1 MSNKILNLDLSKD
14 PIMPAIVYG
23 RVGDDRLQTVTVN
36 LTRRDEVADLT
47 GYDITFEGTTYN
59 RQTKVFDSNN
69 ISSTP
74 EGLKKGMFD
83 YTFPNMAFAVAGKY
97 EQAYFSIVKDGKRD
111 STTGFEIYVDGNAD
125 IDAPEAETIITEYN
139 KLVAEL
145 NELQNQAIDEMNR
158 NFTEAQGRIS
168 ELEVQINDL
177 RNKIDQALTDFENG
191 NFWTKEESFNK
202 EESSAN
208 VIDQIG
214 GAESTILKKE
224 LLVNGTEGMASRF
237 VKDLPYTNIIL
248 NGDFKNGITNW
259 SYHQPAGNLSEFV
272 DDVVHAKSNNGTVT
286 GVFQPSDQR
295 LKYGYSTKA
304 NEKFFFY
311 ALAKG
316 TGIIQLGFDKK
327 RGSATLTQNYTWVGV
342 ESTGTTDNEVMTFYT
357 TGEMWIKAIIVSKSE
372 IMNIESFYPAA
383 EDVGVVHG
391 QPNLRNGTSSTLS
404 EVTFIQTQ
412 YKETN
417 LVVSNLFKPN
427 DLVTYA
433 VQIDNT
439 AGTADV
445 FAQLACK
452 KSDNTYVSFN
462 GSSVLKGSI
471 GRSMVQVTV
480 LEEYTNIYVKPLV
493 KSNSTISTTVRY
505 GEEKLI
511 NGSLEAMDEWTPSQ
525 ADSGLTPINGGM
537 VPFNEKDYEDLL
549 SDDGI
554 VRAETKIVGR
564 GAEIE
569 TPFKIIEVFAN
580 RYPDIFGKT
589 TTDAE
594 KITCFKSIQKGV
606 TIKSTL
612 RGSGANASKNGQL
625 YLKYTDGTSE
635 FLVNNQTSEFV
646 EISKTLTATQLDQ
659 LSSTGV
665 LTVYATTKRNG
676 TNDAGA
682 ISDGVT
688 SALLEVK
695 DLRLIVEIE
704 ANGKTI
710 IESIIAAYHGENIA
724 TQEEAELG
732 EENTK
737 TMTPL
742 RTDQYFKA
750 HLATQEEAENGV
762 SHLKTMTPKRTAEQT
777 LARFGQSFTPSTKFI
792 AHRGNNYFYPENSI
806 AAFEKTSRHWGAETD
821 IQLTTDGK
829 WYCFHDRTLDRMTNG
844 TGNFMDKTSSEIEAL
859 RLDTGNGINTL
870 SDVEKKIPTFEQYLN
885 ACIKARIV
893 PVIEITPLKTDFTDA
908 QLDSIVT
915 VIRRKGLLNKCV
927 IICFTYEVLVKMRQ
941 RMPYTVM
948 HWLISE
954 YSEEMIQKCVIN
966 NFVPSFDYSKASV
979 NQALIDKI
987 HDAGLEC
994 GLWTVPYSDH
1004 QKYTDM
1010 GVDNITTDSAS
1021 GNLRYFEP
1029 ALRSGMLPN
1038 SVDLSG
1044 PTYIEETSNGEIHIR
1059 VNVTGGQNDVGVYI
1073 CALESWAIPR
1083 HSLTLIGYVRST
1095 KVTGFTFVPV
1105 SVGVGGYSA
1114 NDSSIADANIKFGY
1128 LTTGTNWEQRATY
1141 AAFDLFYRI

>member
-1 MSNKILNLDLSKD
+1 MSNIKLILTENKATPYRKQRVVGRLGDGGLTTIDVELLQSDGKTPYAVFSNHELIFVGTNAKGEYTDGVPEILDGQKGIIRYTFTKENFSVLKEFKRAYFQLTDAEGSRVTFQDFTVDVLNNSDIDQGQVTLYVRLLDQLLADFEKRFGNQSVDFEERFKVFLQAKDLQYQNIYQMYNDLVIKLDKLSKD
-14 PIMPAIVYG
+14 
-23 RVGDDRLQTVTVN
+23 
-36 LTRRDEVADLT
+36 
-47 GYDITFEGTTYN
+47 
-59 RQTKVFDSNN
+59 TKSIQEMQAEILKSIEEHDVF
-69 ISSTP
+69 
-74 EGLKKGMFD
+74 
-83 YTFPNMAFAVAGKY
+83 
-97 EQAYFSIVKDGKRD
+97 
-111 STTGFEIYVDGNAD
+111 
-125 IDAPEAETIITEYN
+125 
-139 KLVAEL
+139 
-145 NELQNQAIDEMNR
+145 
-158 NFTEAQGRIS
+158 
-168 ELEVQINDL
+168 
-177 RNKIDQALTDFENG
+177 
-191 NFWTKEESFNK
+191 TKQ
-202 EESSAN
+202 ESSAN

-237 VKDLPYTNIIL
+237 VKDLLYTNIIL

-710 IESIIAAYHGENIA
+710 IESIIAANHIENIA
-724 TQEEAELG
+724 TEEEAEAG
-732 EENTK
+732 ENNEK

-742 RTDQYFKA
+742 RVFQAIAKWTKDKFVSR
-750 HLATQEEAENGV
+750 TENETVLGV
-762 SHLKTMTPKRTAEQT
+762 KNFANGLQV
-777 LARFGQSFTPSTKFI
+777 G
-792 AHRGNNYFYPENSI
+792 GNNV
-806 AAFEKTSRHWGAETD
+806 
-821 IQLTTDGK
+821 LT
-829 WYCFHDRTLDRMTNG
+829 
-844 TGNFMDKTSSEIEAL
+844 
-859 RLDTGNGINTL
+859 
-870 SDVEKKIPTFEQYLN
+870 Q
-885 ACIKARIV
+885 
-893 PVIEITPLKTDFTDA
+893 
-908 QLDSIVT
+908 
-915 VIRRKGLLNKCV
+915 
-927 IICFTYEVLVKMRQ
+927 
-941 RMPYTVM
+941 
-948 HWLISE
+948 
-954 YSEEMIQKCVIN
+954 
-966 NFVPSFDYSKASV
+966 
-979 NQALIDKI
+979 
-987 HDAGLEC
+987 
-994 GLWTVPYSDH
+994 
-1004 QKYTDM
+1004 
-1010 GVDNITTDSAS
+1010 
-1021 GNLRYFEP
+1021 
-1029 ALRSGMLPN
+1029 
-1038 SVDLSG
+1038 
-1044 PTYIEETSNGEIHIR
+1044 NGEIR
-1059 VNVTGGQNDVGVYI
+1059 FVTNSTNNSS
-1073 CALESWAIPR
+1073 LESGSIVFKRYGDDVDIYANFQVRASGDLTRDMNIVAESIVDDIFEPGENFSFFVGNETAQAVVKFVGKGIKA
-1083 HSLTLIGYVRST
+1083 HSTLTKGIWYV
-1095 KVTGFTFVPV
+1095 
-1105 SVGVGGYSA
+1105 
-1114 NDSSIADANIKFGY
+1114 
-1128 LTTGTNWEQRATY
+1128 GTASYKAKNK
-1141 AAFDLFYRI
+1141 L

>member
-1 MSNKILNLDLSKD
+1 MIELSLDLNKSIKSFQNRITLRQGDIGEKVLISIYDNKKPVDLTEQHKVKLEGNLRNSDYVEGEANPYNSEKGKYVFQFQSKD
-14 PIMPAIVYG
+14 VSIIGKYQRAFLRVY
-23 RVGDDRLQTVTVN
+23 
-36 LTRRDEVADLT
+36 DENDNRISSEEVHIEVLKDAD
-47 GYDITFEGTTYN
+47 ISQSQATTYVSKLDDLLEN
-59 RQTKVFDSNN
+59 MDQEFESFMDEKEIDYGKLDQKCNELGSELTS
-69 ISSTP
+69 IQIEST
-74 EGLKKGMFD
+74 GIKKTQSD
-83 YTFPNMAFAVAGKY
+83 IL
-97 EQAYFSIVKDGKRD
+97 QSIKD
-111 STTGFEIYVDGNAD
+111 
-125 IDAPEAETIITEYN
+125 N
-139 KLVAEL
+139 KLA
-145 NELQNQAIDEMNR
+145 
-158 NFTEAQGRIS
+158 TKT
-168 ELEVQINDL
+168 ELENAKQ
-177 RNKIDQALTDFENG
+177 
-191 NFWTKEESFNK
+191 
-202 EESSAN
+202 ESSAN

-710 IESIIAAYHGENIA
+710 IESIIAANHVENLA
-724 TQEEAELG
+724 TQDEAESG
-732 EENTK
+732 TDNAK

-742 RTDQYFKA
+742 RTAQQINKKAVTIAGNQTIGGIKNFKDGLMINDDLVVSKNDHSVFILDSTTSSVIA
-750 HLATQEEAENGV
+750 EGKLCFILHGSLVVVEGSIKFKTDVAYVAMISSSLPDSMIATINNATLVGHIGNNSAKGIFVEKGTKNIKANSVFVANEWFTCNGV
-762 SHLKTMTPKRTAEQT
+762 YWA
-777 LARFGQSFTPSTKFI
+777 
-792 AHRGNNYFYPENSI
+792 
-806 AAFEKTSRHWGAETD
+806 
-821 IQLTTDGK
+821 GK
-829 WYCFHDRTLDRMTNG
+829 
-844 TGNFMDKTSSEIEAL
+844 E
-859 RLDTGNGINTL
+859 
-870 SDVEKKIPTFEQYLN
+870 
-885 ACIKARIV
+885 
-893 PVIEITPLKTDFTDA
+893 
-908 QLDSIVT
+908 
-915 VIRRKGLLNKCV
+915 
-927 IICFTYEVLVKMRQ
+927 
-941 RMPYTVM
+941 
-948 HWLISE
+948 
-954 YSEEMIQKCVIN
+954 
-966 NFVPSFDYSKASV
+966 
-979 NQALIDKI
+979 
-987 HDAGLEC
+987 
-994 GLWTVPYSDH
+994 
-1004 QKYTDM
+1004 
-1010 GVDNITTDSAS
+1010 
-1021 GNLRYFEP
+1021 
-1029 ALRSGMLPN
+1029 
-1038 SVDLSG
+1038 
-1044 PTYIEETSNGEIHIR
+1044 
-1059 VNVTGGQNDVGVYI
+1059 
-1073 CALESWAIPR
+1073 
-1083 HSLTLIGYVRST
+1083 
-1095 KVTGFTFVPV
+1095 
-1105 SVGVGGYSA
+1105 
-1114 NDSSIADANIKFGY
+1114 
-1128 LTTGTNWEQRATY
+1128 
-1141 AAFDLFYRI
+1141 

>member
-1 MSNKILNLDLSKD
+1 MFKTSEEIIVIQAEATTAIPTGVVFWSHDKGTAKMLFQLQKDYVNQTLSEGTIVPICLDFVGGRHIYHAIIEDAINGIVSIVLEDNILGY
-14 PIMPAIVYG
+14 VG
-23 RVGDDRLQTVTVN
+23 RVTGSIYIELPDSRSLDTAGRFTFDIK
-36 LTRRDEVADLT
+36 RSPIDL
-47 GYDITFEGTTYN
+47 N
-59 RQTKVFDSNN
+59 
-69 ISSTP
+69 TP
-74 EGLKKGMFD
+74 ELED
-83 YTFPNMAFAVAGKY
+83 YY
-97 EQAYFSIVKDGKRD
+97 WQ
-111 STTGFEIYVDGNAD
+111 GFNEI
-125 IDAPEAETIITEYN
+125 
-139 KLVAEL
+139 
-145 NELQNQAIDEMNR
+145 IDEYHQTINTIKSEAKALIDSLTADVTEVKNDIATANVKIAEIR
-158 NFTEAQGRIS
+158 KKLDDNDVFTKA
-168 ELEVQINDL
+168 
-177 RNKIDQALTDFENG
+177 
-191 NFWTKEESFNK
+191 
-202 EESSAN
+202 ESSAN

-316 TGIIQLGFDKK
+316 TGTIQLGFDKK

-417 LVVSNLFKPN
+417 LVVSNLFKQN

-724 TQEEAELG
+724 TQEEAEAG
-732 EENTK
+732 EDNTK

-742 RTDQYFKA
+742 RVFQSIAQWTKNKFISLTENETVLGIKNFANGLQVGGNNV
-750 HLATQEEAENGV
+750 LSQNGV
-762 SHLKTMTPKRTAEQT
+762 KRLYLNSTQNSSFNAGSATFVRYGDYVTLFLNFQVRSSGD
-777 LARFGQSFTPSTKFI
+777 LARDANVVADTIIDDIYEPHENFHFFIGTESNQAVVKFVGK
-792 AHRGNNYFYPENSI
+792 AVKANSV
-806 AAFEKTSRHWGAETD
+806 
-821 IQLTTDGK
+821 L
-829 WYCFHDRTLDRMTNG
+829 
-844 TGNFMDKTSSEIEAL
+844 TSSQWYVG
-859 RLDTGNGINTL
+859 TVT
-870 SDVEKKIPTFEQYLN
+870 YL
-885 ACIKARIV
+885 AK
-893 PVIEITPLKTDFTDA
+893 
-908 QLDSIVT
+908 
-915 VIRRKGLLNKCV
+915 NK
-927 IICFTYEVLVKMRQ
+927 L
-941 RMPYTVM
+941 
-948 HWLISE
+948 
-954 YSEEMIQKCVIN
+954 
-966 NFVPSFDYSKASV
+966 
-979 NQALIDKI
+979 
-987 HDAGLEC
+987 
-994 GLWTVPYSDH
+994 
-1004 QKYTDM
+1004 
-1010 GVDNITTDSAS
+1010 
-1021 GNLRYFEP
+1021 
-1029 ALRSGMLPN
+1029 
-1038 SVDLSG
+1038 
-1044 PTYIEETSNGEIHIR
+1044 
-1059 VNVTGGQNDVGVYI
+1059 
-1073 CALESWAIPR
+1073 
-1083 HSLTLIGYVRST
+1083 
-1095 KVTGFTFVPV
+1095 
-1105 SVGVGGYSA
+1105 
-1114 NDSSIADANIKFGY
+1114 
-1128 LTTGTNWEQRATY
+1128 
-1141 AAFDLFYRI
+1141 